1 VIVNLSELRAALF
14 VYTMALHRKDLRPET
29 LERLEY
35 RVKKACADVAFP
47 VDKSRH
53 PSNVKPKPWES
64 TDPTQADLAG
74 ASRFLTVLEGG
85 KKGT

>member
-1 VIVNLSELRAALF
+1 MLPNVGELRAALY
-14 VYTMALHRKDLRPET
+14 VYTMAAGRKDLRPET

-47 VDKSRH
+47 VDKTRH
-53 PSNVKPKPWES
+53 PSNVKPQPWDS
-64 TDPTQADLAG
+64 TDPTQADLAR

-85 KKGT
+85 KKDP